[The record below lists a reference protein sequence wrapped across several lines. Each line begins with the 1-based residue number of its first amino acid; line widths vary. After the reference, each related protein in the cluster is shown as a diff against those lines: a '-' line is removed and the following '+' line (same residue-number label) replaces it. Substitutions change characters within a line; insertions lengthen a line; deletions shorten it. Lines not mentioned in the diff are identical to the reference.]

1 MRRVSGIKLLEETEG
16 VGAPAGKGD
25 RVVYNC
31 RMFLNGG
38 DEVPLNERQAA
49 YIPEDRLRTE
59 NGRRFVDH
67 ETTVGKRRTIAGI
80 QYALEGMKPGGY
92 RKIRVSPHLAYR
104 AQGLPGLVPPDSV
117 LIIELWL
124 RERRGPHER

>member
-1 MRRVSGIKLLEETEG
+1 MRRVSGIKLLEEIEG
-16 VGAPAGKGD
+16 VGAPAAKGD

-31 RMFLNGG
+31 RIFLNGG

-59 NGRRFVDH
+59 NGYRFVDH
-67 ETTVGKRRTIAGI
+67 ETTVGKRQAIAGV

-124 RERRGPHER
+124 RERRGPHE

>member
-1 MRRVSGIKLLEETEG
+1 MGVSYAGYRVRREIRTRDPDGVS
-16 VGAPAGKGD
+16 GD

-31 RMFLNGG
+31 RIFLNGG

-49 YIPEDRLRTE
+49 HIPQHRLRTE
-59 NGRRFVDH
+59 NGYRFVDH
-67 ETTVGKRRTIAGI
+67 ETTVGKRQTIAGI

-104 AQGLPGLVPPDSV
+104 DEGLGGLIPANAILV
-117 LIIELWL
+117 IELWR
-124 RERRGPHER
+124 RE

>member
-1 MRRVSGIKLLEETEG
+1 MRRVSGIKLLEEREG
-16 VGAPAGKGD
+16 IGAPAVSGD

-31 RMFLNGG
+31 RIFLNGG

-49 YIPEDRLRTE
+49 HIPQHRLRTE
-59 NGRRFVDH
+59 NGYRFVDH
-67 ETTVGKRRTIAGI
+67 ETTVGKRQTIAGI

-104 AQGLPGLVPPDSV
+104 DEGLGGLIPANAILV
-117 LIIELWL
+117 IELWR
-124 RERRGPHER
+124 RE